1 MSFYSNTVSKCLYFQ
16 SILSEQ
22 QNDEVNYDLNTPEM
36 HANLHSE
43 FLQSVSTGRN
53 PSTRS
58 IKNNFVGHRNNKC
71 PSISNV
77 TKSHNLL
84 RENRKHDKKEL
95 NLYQRPQEKLQ
106 QGCKKS
112 VSGKPLPAVNTT
124 PSTKKA
130 ANFRETTTFD
140 STKTKRS
147 NFPASSNISNLLLSN
162 TKRYNSSV
170 RTNSKTSDKSNV
182 VEVKSGRKTDY
193 KTEPRSKQSNVIDG
207 NKYKDKSIINST
219 NRRGNV
225 IENSKHRKLG
235 IVSPRPTVT
244 SGTKQY
250 KNLTP
255 QDVRSEKPVNR
266 MDTIKEEE
274 PKKVLLNTS
283 HVNNRSKCVKNR
295 VPKDKDIQ
303 KGKTIV
309 EEETLNGSQ
318 STNSER
324 KMELQLLDEIQK
336 EFVAF
341 LLPWL
346 KLVPSTP
353 AQHNSDMPRGHRIT
367 TEEKNKAWRNI
378 VLKNLSKVCK
388 DYIIRKFSKGF
399 EVFLI
404 QCEMIIGGVG
414 LFIYFIFIY
423 FEENKY

>member
-1 MSFYSNTVSKCLYFQ
+1 
-16 SILSEQ
+16 
-22 QNDEVNYDLNTPEM
+22 
-36 HANLHSE
+36 
-43 FLQSVSTGRN
+43 
-53 PSTRS
+53 
-58 IKNNFVGHRNNKC
+58 
-71 PSISNV
+71 
-77 TKSHNLL
+77 
-84 RENRKHDKKEL
+84 
-95 NLYQRPQEKLQ
+95 
-106 QGCKKS
+106 
-112 VSGKPLPAVNTT
+112 
-124 PSTKKA
+124 
-130 ANFRETTTFD
+130 
-140 STKTKRS
+140 
-147 NFPASSNISNLLLSN
+147 
-162 TKRYNSSV
+162 V
-170 RTNSKTSDKSNV
+170 RANSKTCDKSNV

-225 IENSKHRKLG
+225 IENSKHRKVG

-250 KNLTP
+250 KNVAP
-255 QDVRSEKPVNR
+255 QDVRSEKPINR

-295 VPKDKDIQ
+295 VQKDKDIQ

-309 EEETLNGSQ
+309 EEGTLNGSQ
-318 STNSER
+318 GTNNER

-378 VLKNLSKVCK
+378 VLKNLSKVCN

-404 QCEMIIGGVG
+404 QCEIIIGGVG
-414 LFIYFIFIY
+414 LFIYVFFIY
-423 FEENKY
+423 F